1 MARVIAIMLDGLRR
15 DFVRPGITPN
25 LCRLASRATVFEAHR
40 SVFPSAT
47 RVVSAAFATG
57 CHPARNGLQGNAM
70 ALMEDGRLVL
80 HDAGKPEFL
89 QHKRAVTGCSLAMPT
104 LVERLAC
111 LGGAIVFNNVSP
123 GAAYAH
129 DPDGHGH
136 VYHRAGS
143 FGPGRIPVPEASALT
158 ISLGIEGDRAMTR
171 RFLDE
176 AVAGDAAYALLWLSE
191 PDTSQHALPLGSPE
205 HLEILAAVD
214 ALAGAVIDAVDARIA
229 AGEDILLS
237 VGSDHG
243 HQTVTETIDVE
254 TSLMDAGLK
263 AAPGSDDVVVAPNGT
278 AALIYVHPDHAGR
291 IDAIA
296 AHLSVQPWA
305 GAVIRGAEL
314 AEIGQD
320 PKRGPAIALSMA
332 ASDADN
338 AFGVPGLSAAVKPAA
353 GKADRTGCG
362 QHGGLAAREQAP
374 FLMLA
379 GRDFVAGERRDAPT
393 SAVDLAPTFLA
404 HLGLPPEDLDG
415 RALQAD
421 HPTET
426 PELHQ

>member
-15 DFVRPGITPN
+15 DFVRPDTTPN
-25 LCRLASRATVFEAHR
+25 LCRFAAGVTVCQAHR

-57 CHPARNGLQGNAM
+57 CHPARNGLQGNSM
-70 ALMEDGRLVL
+70 ALMEEGRLVL

-89 QHKRAVTGCSLAMPT
+89 QHKRAVTGSSLAMPT
-104 LVERLAC
+104 LSERLAC
-111 LGGAIVFNNVSP
+111 LGGAVVFNNVSP

-143 FGPGRIPVPEASALT
+143 FGPGRVPVPEAAALA
-158 ISLGIEGDRAMTR
+158 ISLGLAGDSIMTR

-176 AVAGDAAYALLWLSE
+176 AVAGEVAYALLWLSE
-191 PDTSQHALPLGSPE
+191 PDISQHGLALGSPE
-205 HLEILAAVD
+205 HLQLLGAVD
-214 ALAGAVIDAVDARIA
+214 ALAGAVIDAVEARVA

-243 HQTVTETIDVE
+243 HQTVSETIDVE
-254 TSLMDAGLK
+254 ASLVAAGLK

-278 AALIYVHPDHAGR
+278 AALIYVHPDHADR
-291 IDAIA
+291 VDAIA
-296 AHLSVQPWA
+296 DHLSAQPWA
-305 GAVIRGAEL
+305 GAVMRGAAL
-314 AEIGQD
+314 SDVGQD
-320 PKRGPAIALSMA
+320 QKRGPAIALSMA
-332 ASDADN
+332 ASDTVN
-338 AFGVPGLSAAVKPAA
+338 EFGVPGLSAAVKPAA

-362 QHGGLAAREQAP
+362 QHGGLGTHEQAP
-374 FLMLA
+374 FLMLS
-379 GRDFVAGERRDAPT
+379 GRGFTPGDRRDAPT
-393 SAVDLAPTFLA
+393 SAIDLAPTFLA

-421 HPTET
+421 HPSET
-426 PELHQ
+426 PELQS

>member
-15 DFVRPGITPN
+15 DFVRPEIMPN
-25 LCRLASRATVFEAHR
+25 LVRFAARATVFEAHR

-104 LVERLAC
+104 LAERVAAH
-111 LGGAIVFNNVSP
+111 GGAIVFNNVSP

-143 FGPGRIPVPEASALT
+143 FGPGRVPVPETDGLA
-158 ISLGIEGDRAMTR
+158 IELGIDGDREMTR
-171 RFLDE
+171 RF
-176 AVAGDAAYALLWLSE
+176 VAEGVDGDAAFALLWLSE
-191 PDTSQHALPLGSPE
+191 PDTSQHAVPLGSPE
-205 HLEILAAVD
+205 HLDLLAAVD
-214 ALAGAVIDAVDARIA
+214 ALAGTVIGAVDARIA

-243 HQTVTETIDVE
+243 HQTVTETIDVAG
-254 TSLMDAGLK
+254 SLVAAGLK
-263 AAPGSDDVVVAPNGT
+263 QADTSDDVVVAPNGT
-278 AALIYVHPDHAGR
+278 AALIYIHPDHAER

-296 AHLSVQPWA
+296 AHLAVQPWA
-305 GAVIRGAEL
+305 GPVFHGAAL
-314 AEIGQD
+314 ADIGHH
-320 PKRGPAIALSMA
+320 PETGPAIALSMA

-338 AFGVPGLSAAVKPAA
+338 AFGVPGLSAAVMPGP

-362 QHGGLAAREQAP
+362 QHGGLAAREQSP
-374 FLMLA
+374 VLMLS
-379 GRDFVAGERRDAPT
+379 GRGFAPGGRHGAAT

-404 HLGLPPEDLDG
+404 HLGLPADDLDG
-415 RALQAD
+415 RALQAAS
-421 HPTET
+421 PSMT
-426 PELHQ
+426 PET

>member
-15 DFVRPGITPN
+15 DFVRPEITPS
-25 LCRLASRATVFEAHR
+25 LSRFAARATVFDAHR

-70 ALMEDGRLVL
+70 ALMESGRLVL

-89 QHKRAVTGCSLAMPT
+89 QHKRSVTGCSLAVPT
-104 LVERLAC
+104 LAERLAPH
-111 LGGAIVFNNVSP
+111 GGAVIFNNVSP

-143 FGPGRIPVPEASALT
+143 FGPGRIPVPAADALAIT
-158 ISLGIEGDRAMTR
+158 LGIEGDCDMTR

-176 AVAGDAAYALLWLSE
+176 AVAGDAAFALLWLSE
-191 PDTSQHALPLGSPE
+191 PDTSQHAVPLGSPE
-205 HLEILAAVD
+205 HLALLGAVD

-243 HQTVTETIDVE
+243 HQTVTETIDVAG
-254 TSLMDAGLK
+254 SLVEAGLK
-263 AAPGSDDVVVAPNGT
+263 DAPGSDDVVVAPNGT
-278 AALIYVHPDHAGR
+278 AALVYVHPDHSGR
-291 IDAIA
+291 TDAIA
-296 AHLSVQPWA
+296 AHLAAQPWA
-305 GAVIRGAEL
+305 GAVIRGAAL
-314 AEIGQD
+314 ADIGQD
-320 PKRGPAIALSMA
+320 PNTGPTIALSMA
-332 ASDADN
+332 ASDAEN
-338 AFGVPGLSAAVKPAA
+338 AFGVPGLSAAVMPAP
-353 GKADRTGCG
+353 GKAGRTGSG
-362 QHGGLAAREQAP
+362 QHGGLAAREQSP
-374 FLMLA
+374 VLMLS
-379 GRDFVAGERRDAPT
+379 GRGFAPGDRRDGPT
-393 SAVDLAPTFLA
+393 SVVDLAATFLA

-415 RALQAD
+415 RALQAAS
-421 HPTET
+421 PSET
-426 PELHQ
+426 PEF